1 MAVANN
7 NIQDMKTKSKPKPFS
22 VQDMQKLAKKLNKL
36 KDIPLLNGKYVIQM
50 HEAFLETQIQKFLL
64 DFQEAALILKADQVS
79 LVDMRNGLLL
89 YQILLIKHF
98 TNSGL
103 DHLVMNKI
111 DDVVKLLGI
120 AEDLINIG
128 VFQEIIEHFPQAE
141 LDKIDQFTKKLDSE
155 EKAANE
161 VL

>member
-1 MAVANN
+1 M
-7 NIQDMKTKSKPKPFS
+7 SKPKPFS
-22 VQDMQKLAKKLNKL
+22 VQDMHKLAKKLNKL
-36 KDIPLLNGKYVIQM
+36 KDIPLLNGKYVIQL
-50 HEAFLETQIQKFLL
+50 HETFLETQIQKFLL

-79 LVDMRNGLLL
+79 LADMRNGLLL
-89 YQILLIKHF
+89 YQMLLVKHF

-103 DHLVMNKI
+103 DHLLMNKK
-111 DDVVKLLGI
+111 DDVAKLLSI

-128 VFQEIIEHFPQAE
+128 VFKEIIEHFPQAE

-155 EKAANE
+155 ETAANE